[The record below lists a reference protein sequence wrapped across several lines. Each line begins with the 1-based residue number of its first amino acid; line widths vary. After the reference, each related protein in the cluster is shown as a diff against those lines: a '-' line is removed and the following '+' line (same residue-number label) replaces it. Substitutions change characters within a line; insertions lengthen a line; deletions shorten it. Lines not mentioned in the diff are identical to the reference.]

1 MRIFNSSFA
10 TGLLT
15 FLILILATMPAGART
30 ITFGDLD
37 RALPTGI
44 SVISDTVTS
53 RMAPALTFRVH
64 LANVDVA
71 EVETPLGNFTR
82 MSIPGY
88 HDTDI
93 IGAPSIPVMNRIIE
107 IPHGAVIEAS
117 VNESASREYSLAD
130 IDVNT
135 RLMPRQAPQPK
146 DGTEVPFAFDLS
158 AYINEGWQAD
168 EQVSVT
174 EIGMMR
180 NHRLAL
186 VTFRPV
192 AYDPAA
198 RKIRVTTDMD
208 VRITLNGSDIQATLN
223 ASRVYGSSYF
233 NAACDRIMIPSSLK
247 VLRSS
252 VGSAAPALLIVSDRM
267 FENALAPFVDWKKKK
282 GLVVK
287 VAYTDE
293 IGAGSEAVK
302 AYIHDLYKNPTAE
315 FPVPTFVLFVGDH
328 NQIPAFNGETGSHI
342 TDLYFVAVTDD
353 NIPDILTGRFSAR
366 NVDELAPQIEKT
378 LYYEQKKFD
387 DPKFMDDV
395 VLVAGW
401 DSRFTVSHGYPQ
413 IKYGI
418 KYYFNAANGFRNVS
432 TFLSAGSGQNASAI
446 QAAISKGCSFVDY
459 TAHGSSTSWADP
471 SMSISDIN
479 NLKNDGKYPV
489 VVGNCCL
496 TNKFEVGT
504 CFGEAWL
511 RAPRKGAIGYIGGT
525 NSTYWDED
533 LWWGNGYYPIPSS
546 NPQGNPPE
554 AGQTGAGAYD
564 HSFSGKP
571 YTMASMIV
579 AGNLAVEESSS
590 PRKKMYWEIYQLMG
604 DPSLQ
609 PHIGS
614 PKAGK

>member
-1 MRIFNSSFA
+1 MRNFNSNFA

-15 FLILILATMPAGART
+15 FLVLSLISMPAGART
-30 ITFGDLD
+30 ISFGDLD
-37 RALPTGI
+37 RAVPTGI
-44 SVISDTVTS
+44 TVTSDTVTS
-53 RMAPALTFRVH
+53 RVAPALTFRVH
-64 LANVDVA
+64 LANVEVD
-71 EVETPLGNFTR
+71 EVETTLGKFTR
-82 MSIPGY
+82 MTIPGY

-93 IGAPSIPVMNRIIE
+93 IGAPAIPVMNRIIE
-107 IPHGAVIEAS
+107 IPHGAAINTV
-117 VNESASREYSLAD
+117 VNEVASKEYNLVDLD
-130 IDVNT
+130 IET

-168 EQVSVT
+168 ELISVT

-192 AYDPAA
+192 AYDPAS
-198 RKIRVTTDMD
+198 RKIRVASDMD
-208 VRITLNGSDIQATLN
+208 VRITLEGSDVQATLN
-223 ASRVYGSSYF
+223 AARVYGSSHF
-233 NAACDRIMIPSSLK
+233 NAACDRIMIPESLAE
-247 VLRSS
+247 LRSS
-252 VGSAAPALLIVSDRM
+252 VATSSPALLIVSDRM
-267 FENALAPFVDWKKKK
+267 FENALAPFIEWKKKN
-282 GLVVK
+282 LIVK

-293 IGAGSEAVK
+293 IGSGSEAVK
-302 AYIHDLYKNPTAE
+302 TYIHDLYNNPTTE
-315 FPVPTFVLFVGDH
+315 FPAPTFVLFVGDH
-328 NQIPAFNGETGSHI
+328 DQIPAFRGTTGSHI
-342 TDLYFVAVTDD
+342 TDLNFVAVTDD

-366 NVDELAPQIEKT
+366 NVDELVPQIEKT
-378 LYYEQKKFD
+378 LYYEQKKFA

-395 VLVAGW
+395 VLIAGW

-418 KYYFNAANGFRNVS
+418 KNYFNAANGFRNVS
-432 TFLSAGSGQNASAI
+432 TFLSAGSGQNVSAI
-446 QAAISKGCSFVDY
+446 QAAISKGCSFVNY
-459 TAHGSSTSWADP
+459 TAHGSPTVWADP

-479 NLKNDGKYPV
+479 SLKNEGKYPV

-496 TNKFEVGT
+496 TNKFETGT

-511 RAPRKGAIGYIGGT
+511 RAPKKGAIGYIGGT

-554 AGQTGAGAYD
+554 TSQTGTGAYD

-571 YTMASMIV
+571 YTMASMMV

-609 PHIGS
+609 PYIGS
-614 PKAGK
+614 PKN